1 MTRLLSAV
9 REKVILHWL
18 GEMFDP
24 ELAGYWGNHDIDIA
38 MSTLLDV
45 LKAHVAKV
53 DGVKIS
59 LLDRG
64 REEYLRK
71 PAAAD
76 VEAIYWR

>member
-1 MTRLLSAV
+1 
-9 REKVILHWL
+9 
-18 GEMFDP
+18 
-24 ELAGYWGNHDIDIA
+24 

-71 PAAAD
+71 QLPPTILAM
-76 VEAIYWR
+76 ISTT